1 VGSNGDRSEK
11 RLCKALAKPW
21 KRQGEKPDY
30 GRQSITTVIA
40 LHYYGSMK
48 RFQRLASHGL
58 ATLTVAVSI
67 TAVMAVMPV
76 QAQTAAAPPDAAS
89 DGPIIHSALTAEL
102 FYELVL
108 GELNLSGGEP
118 GVAFSLILDSARK
131 SNDPR
136 LFQRAVEIALQ
147 SRSGDAA
154 LQAARAWHEALPESR
169 EANRYLLQILVALN
183 RVQDTLEPLRADLA
197 MVELLERPQAFAAI
211 PRTYARVTDKPLA
224 ATVVEQALAA
234 YLDDK
239 AVGASAW
246 TTVGRMRLMA
256 GDTSGALE
264 AARRGQALD
273 AKAEGPVMLALEML
287 GPKAPLAEPLVKQ
300 YMAAQPSPEMR
311 MAYARVLLDGLRYA
325 EANQQLTLVTK
336 EKPDFAEAWLVQ
348 GTLQAQDNLLPAAET
363 SLQRYV
369 TLTQAQPAA
378 EERGRGLAQA
388 YLALA
393 QVAEKRKDYAGA
405 EAWLNKIDNADDLFG
420 AQNRRAS
427 LLAKQGKMT
436 QARALLRTL
445 PERNAAESRLKMT
458 AEVQLL
464 RDNKDYQGAYD
475 LLAAAIAKDPK
486 DVDLL
491 YDQAMVAEKLNK
503 LDEMERL
510 LRELIAIK
518 PDFHHAY
525 NALGYSL
532 ADRNV
537 RLPEA
542 RQLIQKALEFV
553 PNDPFISDS
562 LGWVEFRMGNKEEA
576 LRILDQAYKSKP
588 DAEIA
593 AHLGE
598 ILWSMGQRDRAA
610 SVWKEGLLLNS
621 ENETLQETLKRLR
634 IKL

>member
-1 VGSNGDRSEK
+1 MAGSNGQ
-11 RLCKALAKPW
+11 RLLPL
-21 KRQGEKPDY
+21 D
-30 GRQSITTVIA
+30 
-40 LHYYGSMK
+40 YYGSMK

-58 ATLTVAVSI
+58 ATLAYLTMAVGV
-67 TAVMAVMPV
+67 TAVTITTVHA
-76 QAQTAAAPPDAAS
+76 QAAMAPPADTS
-89 DGPIIHSALTAEL
+89 DEPIIHSAMTAEL
-102 FYELVL
+102 FYELFL

-118 GVAFSLILDSARK
+118 GAAFSLILDSARK
-131 SNDPR
+131 SNDGR

-154 LQAARAWHEALPESR
+154 LQAARAWHEAQPDSR
-169 EANRYLLQILVALN
+169 DANRYLLQILVALN

-197 MVELLERPQAFAAI
+197 MVDLLERPIAFAAI

-224 ATVVEQALAA
+224 ASVVEEALAA
-234 YLDDK
+234 YLQDK
-239 AVGASAW
+239 AVGAAAW
-246 TTVGRMRLMA
+246 TTVGRMRLLA
-256 GDTSGALE
+256 GDSSGALE

-273 AKAEGPVMLALEML
+273 AKADGPALLALEMM
-287 GPKAPLAEPLVKQ
+287 GPKIPLAEPIVKD
-300 YMAAQPSPEMR
+300 YMNGQPAPEMR

-325 EANQQLTLVTK
+325 EANQQLVLVTT

-348 GTLQAQDNLLPAAET
+348 GTLQAQDNQLPAAEA
-363 SLQRYV
+363 SLQRFV
-369 TLTQAQPAA
+369 TLAQALPAS
-378 EERGRGLAQA
+378 EERSRGLAQA

-393 QVAEKRKDYAGA
+393 QVAEKRKDYPGA
-405 EAWLNKIDNADDLFG
+405 EAWLNKIDNAEDLFG

-436 QARALLRTL
+436 EARALIRAL
-445 PERNAAESRLKMT
+445 PERNAAETRLKLS

-491 YDQAMVAEKLNK
+491 YDQAMVAEKLDK

-510 LRELIAIK
+510 LRELITIK

-576 LRILDQAYKSKP
+576 LRILDQAYKAKP

-598 ILWSMGQRDRAA
+598 ILWSVGQRDRAA
-610 SVWKEGLLLNS
+610 TVWKEGLLINN

-634 IKL
+634 VKL